1 MWYVIHTISGMEQKC
16 KQQCE
21 QYVDA
26 SAYKRMF
33 VLQYIAKR
41 HFKKEWHEVKKV
53 LFPGYLFVDTETIEP
68 IMEGLR
74 QFQQYTRV
82 LRDGEMVSPV
92 TEQEQKFLADMMDE
106 EYVVQYSEGFLIGEE
121 VYITSG
127 PLRNYQGCIRT
138 VDRHRRI
145 AKLEIP
151 VFGGPTPVEV
161 GFGAIAR
168 VNQDEFRRMKNEN
181 IRRQKQETMIKDVSE
196 QHERIRVR
204 SGIFAGMEGK
214 LLCGNARSVECT
226 VLMELF
232 DVGMKVVFR
241 QEEIECLP

>member
-16 KQQCE
+16 RQQCE
-21 QYVDA
+21 KYVDA

-33 VLQYIAKR
+33 VLHYTVKK

-68 IMEGLR
+68 VMEGLR
-74 QFQQYTRV
+74 QFRQYTKI
-82 LRDGEMVSPV
+82 LRDGETVSPV

-106 EYVVQYSEGFLIGEE
+106 NYVVRYSEGFLIGEK

-138 VDRHRRI
+138 VDRHQRI

-151 VFGGPTPVEV
+151 VFGGLTPVEV

-168 VNQDEFRRMKNEN
+168 VSEDQFRQMKDES
-181 IRRQKQETMIKDVSE
+181 IRKQKQEALTGDVSGK
-196 QHERIRVR
+196 RKKIRVK
-204 SGIFAGMEGK
+204 SGIFSGMEGTI
-214 LLCGNARSVECT
+214 LCGDTMGGECT

-232 DVGMKVVFR
+232 GVGTKVVFR
-241 QEEIECLP
+241 HEEIESLP